1 MDHDTITNLL
11 GFNSTECHAEDR
23 FWAFDHSPGGN
34 LYATSAEARRHPLFR
49 LFIRMIVF
57 EGTSLEGLI
66 VSNYYNEQ
74 DEGVRCYLSKEE
86 FDAWDMKASR
96 DLAVECYRIHIHG
109 NIKIWA
115 CSDGSRKDG
124 KGTHGLRRV
133 AWGVWL
139 GAPAAPSLDAHNYH
153 NQLAGALSSE
163 CDIDDAELTA
173 VYHLLVHGVE
183 QARLLPSEDLREQW
197 GIGDMMDCEPAL
209 IAIEKA
215 WRSDNLDY
223 LQSESNAYLIEAI
236 THLRILLL
244 VKYNCIVH
252 FIRISGHGGLGPMM
266 TADAI
271 AKAALDFTPAEPT
284 DLPAIRSTVRIE
296 FKNGFGTPWETDQWS
311 ALAAGGGRIFN
322 TIRSRA
328 NRVELYRLIEK
339 RYVEHGSVS
348 DETRTPALNYHF
360 LHLPTSQPRC
370 WTKVLDLFM
379 KGSHAKGVTTIGH
392 INTIGMAL
400 LLRADN
406 EISNEWYSCPICKS
420 IVKYDARHEL
430 TECLDAETGRGGLNK
445 AGKTAVISHLNE
457 IMKMLAAGFK
467 EDTTDGT
474 PSDLETAIART
485 IEMLSADHGYSRVAL
500 NAAATGL
507 RRLQKSHNP
516 SHPATAA
523 AIASAQIIVDD
534 LNMKNEL
541 ETAQWRVARNVLSA
555 MLPNPNKNTLALI
568 KENNEEAKKRDKGE
582 FYCERMIVGFLANA
596 AAVCAQAINEGITRR
611 TAHSSATERKNH
623 LAKYNVGKDDEESQ
637 TPTTGNDRAAN
648 YEARVDKRNAA
659 KASELAFTNEKKK
672 GSRSREQLVQ
682 MSGFHIRRAETR
694 LHDLQPVQVPLDRF
708 YHPPAANVW
717 IPPAPRRLSNAT
729 PPQPPPPRP
738 PPPLPPHPPPAPPLA
753 LLTVPPLAPPL
764 APPFPPPLAPPPLP
778 PHRTPPHTPPLTS
791 PLTPPHLSPL
801 LPPTVPPIDTLFQ
814 PLNPP
819 PALPPPPLGPYPQI
833 SPPTRPLTP
842 PTPPPLPAPRPQP
855 PQSPSPTPP
864 LPNSLIA
871 ISPAATTTPPA
882 LPPAVP
888 TPIMPAVNATP
899 HALPPHVPSPIEMQR
914 DEPSSQG
921 SEIDD
926 TFLDNLIAD
935 FVTTPFGAMVER
947 VRGQLTTPPAIS
959 NRASTSRTP
968 PPTNEPGNPSEKKKK
983 KHRGKRP
990 NHHMRLD
997 ARSRSASPSSQ
1008 SSRSPS
1014 PSPTDDRG

>member
-1 MDHDTITNLL
+1 MWLV
-11 GFNSTECHAEDR
+11 AQ
-23 FWAFDHSPGGN
+23 
-34 LYATSAEARRHPLFR
+34 AT
-49 LFIRMIVF
+49 
-57 EGTSLEGLI
+57 
-66 VSNYYNEQ
+66 
-74 DEGVRCYLSKEE
+74 
-86 FDAWDMKASR
+86 
-96 DLAVECYRIHIHG
+96 
-109 NIKIWA
+109 
-115 CSDGSRKDG
+115 
-124 KGTHGLRRV
+124 
-133 AWGVWL
+133 
-139 GAPAAPSLDAHNYH
+139 PSLDAHNWH

-173 VYHLLVHGVE
+173 VYHLLVHSVE
-183 QARLLPSEDLREQW
+183 QARLLPSEDIREQW

-430 TECLDAETGRGGLNK
+430 TECLDIETGRGGLNK

-474 PSDLETAIART
+474 PSDLETAIVRT

-507 RRLQKSHNP
+507 RRLQKSP
-516 SHPATAA
+516 
-523 AIASAQIIVDD
+523 
-534 LNMKNEL
+534 
-541 ETAQWRVARNVLSA
+541 
-555 MLPNPNKNTLALI
+555 
-568 KENNEEAKKRDKGE
+568 
-582 FYCERMIVGFLANA
+582 
-596 AAVCAQAINEGITRR
+596 
-611 TAHSSATERKNH
+611 
-623 LAKYNVGKDDEESQ
+623 
-637 TPTTGNDRAAN
+637 
-648 YEARVDKRNAA
+648 
-659 KASELAFTNEKKK
+659 
-672 GSRSREQLVQ
+672 
-682 MSGFHIRRAETR
+682 
-694 LHDLQPVQVPLDRF
+694 
-708 YHPPAANVW
+708 
-717 IPPAPRRLSNAT
+717 
-729 PPQPPPPRP
+729 
-738 PPPLPPHPPPAPPLA
+738 
-753 LLTVPPLAPPL
+753 
-764 APPFPPPLAPPPLP
+764 
-778 PHRTPPHTPPLTS
+778 
-791 PLTPPHLSPL
+791 
-801 LPPTVPPIDTLFQ
+801 
-814 PLNPP
+814 
-819 PALPPPPLGPYPQI
+819 
-833 SPPTRPLTP
+833 TP
-842 PTPPPLPAPRPQP
+842 PTPPP
-855 PQSPSPTPP
+855 
-864 LPNSLIA
+864 
-871 ISPAATTTPPA
+871 
-882 LPPAVP
+882 
-888 TPIMPAVNATP
+888 
-899 HALPPHVPSPIEMQR
+899 
-914 DEPSSQG
+914 
-921 SEIDD
+921 
-926 TFLDNLIAD
+926 
-935 FVTTPFGAMVER
+935 
-947 VRGQLTTPPAIS
+947 
-959 NRASTSRTP
+959 P
-968 PPTNEPGNPSEKKKK
+968 PP
-983 KHRGKRP
+983 
-990 NHHMRLD
+990 
-997 ARSRSASPSSQ
+997 
-1008 SSRSPS
+1008 
-1014 PSPTDDRG
+1014 